1 MNDIEIIMTL
11 TDGRVLALDKV
22 TGKTFILQ
30 EDMVKEIHN
39 LKGQI

>member
-11 TDGRVLALDKV
+11 TDGRVLALDLI

-30 EDMVKEIHN
+30 QKT
-39 LKGQI
+39 K

>member
-1 MNDIEIIMTL
+1 MNDIEII

-30 EDMVKEIHN
+30 EDMVKEIDN

>member
-30 EDMVKEIHN
+30 EDEIDN

>member
-30 EDMVKEIHN
+30 QTK
-39 LKGQI
+39 K